1 MFLRKREHNEL
12 GRCVNRH
19 QYHTNKLDLEYMN
32 VPVMLVSTQKSKTG
46 ISKIVVDIL
55 FVTKSYT
62 NPYIR
67 LIGVGNCVPNKNERR
82 VDNSHNCI
90 S

>member
-1 MFLRKREHNEL
+1 
-12 GRCVNRH
+12 
-19 QYHTNKLDLEYMN
+19 MN
-32 VPVMLVSTQKSKTG
+32 VPVMLVTPRKQDWNINSSTSNNAET
-46 ISKIVVDIL
+46 SKIVIHIL

-62 NPYIR
+62 NPYKR

-82 VDNSHNCI
+82 VGNSHNCI